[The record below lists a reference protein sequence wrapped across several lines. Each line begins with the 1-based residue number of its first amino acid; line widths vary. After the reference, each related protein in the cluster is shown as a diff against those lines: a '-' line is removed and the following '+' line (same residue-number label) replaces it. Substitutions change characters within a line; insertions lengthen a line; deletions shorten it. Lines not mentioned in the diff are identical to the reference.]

1 MKVQG
6 GGTAFSD
13 ERSGGERCPVT
24 KVASRDFGERER
36 DEENERGVQW
46 RDDDCGTGTVC
57 KVCECEKG
65 RKQGQWR
72 REKGESKVCERV
84 GESKREG
91 HKRLHNLL
99 VTI

>member
-72 REKGESKVCERV
+72 REKGEGRKQGV
-84 GESKREG
+84 
-91 HKRLHNLL
+91 
-99 VTI
+99 